1 MRLDDLLRVM
11 REEFAQAADDIDT
24 RVLTWCAEGATS
36 AEATATAVAQEL
48 NRIAQTARIIS
59 LEGLGVALEQLRD
72 NTLALA
78 LLPEAEMGVGL
89 TWLMPWR
96 TPFEACFAQ
105 PGDAAV
111 AEDLLAYLA
120 QGPLANPGDETLT
133 SELRRLLLAPAVLPA
148 DALEDNLSLPPAT
161 ADDVSL
167 EVPEDVDRDLYD
179 TFLADAPQ
187 QVARLAEAVALLVR
201 GQLPTAR
208 IQEAQRVAHTF
219 KGSGNIVGVRGVGRL
234 AHRIEDLIEFA
245 AQQGGPLP
253 EPMAHDLEQAVATL
267 DQMLFAL
274 RGEETEPHDS
284 QQRLQALLDWVNAIR
299 QERWQ
304 ALVAERS
311 AGGAVPLED
320 PTPARA
326 EVSLD
331 STNLDISLTDDDVIV
346 APASTASTAS
356 IASTDSP
363 VSLAAAPAP
372 IQAGAPPPPAVLV
385 LPTRTAAS
393 ASTTTGTSPATG
405 TPAPPEAQ
413 VQQRVDVSQLDRLVR
428 RAGQDLVRGG
438 RLSEHLKSLDE
449 RLHTLDQT
457 QRALQ
462 QRLTELQVAIDR
474 QGVTLTEKAQADG
487 GGFDPLEMDRYNQL
501 HSLSRFVAELVA
513 DENEITSAARAEA
526 TLAAA
531 SVREHGQSLKEQH
544 RELIHTR
551 MVPFQRA
558 VARLRRTVTQTA
570 GLLGRK
576 VRLAVEGDT
585 VQLDSD
591 VLERLTEPLLHLLRN
606 AVDHG
611 IEPPQERVRAGKD
624 AEGCITLRVKRDGH
638 SVQVLCSDD
647 GQGINLS
654 AVHHKAQELGLIA
667 ADADTSPE
675 ALARLILLPG
685 FSTRSHVTETSG
697 RGVGMDVVAE
707 RVRSMK
713 GHVDISTASG
723 QGTQISLRVPATTG
737 AVHALL
743 VEAGGALF
751 ALATDSVVS
760 AIAAGDGSFSNANGS
775 TQYHHGTHTY
785 HHAQLAQ
792 WVGLPETAATPNSAR
807 PVVLVRGAGRTVA
820 VSVDRVVD
828 TRELVL
834 QDTGALLRRAR
845 GVAGGAFR
853 TDGQV
858 LFVLDTEHLDSTA
871 GRNVSAATAAQLRQ
885 RTQVKRQR
893 VLVVDDA
900 ISVRKAVQQLLQDA
914 GYDTVGARDGFD
926 ALQRLEKG
934 AVDVVITDL
943 EMPNLNG
950 LDLTRLLREQA
961 AHRDTPV
968 VMITS
973 RSTQKHREAAQAA
986 GVNLYLTKPYTDADL
1001 LAHVR
1006 RLCMA

>member
-24 RVLTWCAEGATS
+24 RVLTWCGEGAAS

-48 NRIAQTARIIS
+48 DRIAQTARIIS

-72 NTLALA
+72 NTLAIA
-78 LLPEAEMGVGL
+78 MLPEADMGVGL
-89 TWLMPWR
+89 TWLINWR
-96 TPFEACFAQ
+96 APFDACFAQ
-105 PGDAAV
+105 PGEGAV

-120 QGPLANPGDETLT
+120 QGPLATPSATPSPTPSDTPNDSDLT
-133 SELRRLLLAPAVLPA
+133 AQLRQLLVAPAVLPA

-161 ADDVSL
+161 QDDVAL
-167 EVPEDVDRDLYD
+167 DVPTDVDRDLYD
-179 TFLADAPQ
+179 TFLADAPS
-187 QVARLAEAVALLVR
+187 QVARLADAVALLVR
-201 GQLPTAR
+201 GQLPLPR

-245 AQQGGPLP
+245 AQLGGPLP
-253 EPMAHDLEQAVATL
+253 QAMAHDLEQAVATL

-274 RGEETEPHDS
+274 RGEEAEPTDS
-284 QQRLQALLDWVNAIR
+284 LQRLQALLDWVNAIR
-299 QERWQ
+299 EERWMGL
-304 ALVAERS
+304 AAERS
-311 AGGAVPLED
+311 AE
-320 PTPARA
+320 A
-326 EVSLD
+326 EAHSDAFVD

-346 APASTASTAS
+346 AVAAPVAPPVSP
-356 IASTDSP
+356 P
-363 VSLAAAPAP
+363 VSL
-372 IQAGAPPPPAVLV
+372 PPPTVLV
-385 LPTRTAAS
+385 LPTRSAPAAPS
-393 ASTTTGTSPATG
+393 GPSETPAAA
-405 TPAPPEAQ
+405 APPEAQ

-449 RLHTLDQT
+449 RLRALDQT

-462 QRLTELQVAIDR
+462 QRLAELQVAIDR

-501 HSLSRFVAELVA
+501 HTLSRFVAELVA
-513 DENEITSAARAEA
+513 DENEITGAARAEA

-570 GLLGRK
+570 GLLSRK
-576 VRLAVEGDT
+576 VRLAVEGDA

-591 VLERLTEPLLHLLRN
+591 VLDRLTEPLLHLLRN

-611 IEPPQERVRAGKD
+611 IESPAERQRAGKNT
-624 AEGCITLRVKRDGH
+624 EGTITLQVKRDGH

-647 GQGINLS
+647 GQGINLQ
-654 AVHHKAQELGLIA
+654 AVHHKARELGLIA
-667 ADADTSPE
+667 ADAATADTSPE

-685 FSTRSHVTETSG
+685 FSTRSQVTETSG

-713 GHVDISTASG
+713 GHVDISTQAG
-723 QGTQISLRVPATTG
+723 LGTAISLRVPATTG

-760 AIAAGDGSFSNANGS
+760 AIAAGDGTFAPGDGSVNGG
-775 TQYHHGTHTY
+775 QYHHGVSHY
-785 HHAQLAQ
+785 HHAHLAH
-792 WVGLPETAATPNSAR
+792 WVGLPDTEAADNTKR

-820 VSVDRVVD
+820 ISVDRVVD

-858 LFVLDTEHLDSTA
+858 LFVLDTEHLDSHA
-871 GRNVSAATAAQLRQ
+871 GRNVSAAAAAQLRQ
-885 RTQVKRQR
+885 RAQVKRQR

-900 ISVRKAVQQLLQDA
+900 ISVRKALQQLLQDA
-914 GYDTVGARDGFD
+914 GFDTAGARDGFD

-934 AVDVVITDL
+934 SADIVITDL

-961 AHRDTPV
+961 AHATTPI

-973 RSTQKHREAAQAA
+973 RSTQKHREAAEAA

-1001 LAHVR
+1001 LAQVR
-1006 RLCMA
+1006 SLLAKRIN